1 MRRLSTRNGQELAIA
16 GVTHPARPRHMRVP
30 ASSRPCPICCR
41 ITAEHD
47 PRHLAPVG
55 TCFLGIKE
63 AKIGDM
69 MEMVIRRQQ
78 QTVWCLIGWSSFV
91 LGLGRHDPALSFRS
105 VDHIL
110 KWDNP
115 DTGLLGRFLS
125 FNRNRTLCRNRC
137 ALRDSTVSWN
147 C

>member
-30 ASSRPCPICCR
+30 ASPRAVPVDRRVAS
-41 ITAEHD
+41 EHD

-55 TCFLGIKE
+55 TCFLGIEE
-63 AKIGDM
+63 AEIGDM
-69 MEMVIRRQQ
+69 MEMVIRCQQ
-78 QTVWCLIGWSSFV
+78 WAVGGFIGWNGLV

-105 VDHIL
+105 ADHIL

-125 FNRNRTLCRNRC
+125 FNRNRALCRNRC

>member
-1 MRRLSTRNGQELAIA
+1 MRRLSARNGQELAIA

-30 ASSRPCPICCR
+30 ASLRAVPVDR
-41 ITAEHD
+41 RVAAKHD

-55 TCFLGIKE
+55 ADLLRIKKAE
-63 AKIGDM
+63 IGDM
-69 MEMVIRRQQ
+69 MEMVVRCQQ
-78 QTVWCLIGWSSFV
+78 RAVWRLIGWSSAV
-91 LGLGRHDPALSFRS
+91 IGLGRHDPALSFRS
-105 VDHIL
+105 ADHIL